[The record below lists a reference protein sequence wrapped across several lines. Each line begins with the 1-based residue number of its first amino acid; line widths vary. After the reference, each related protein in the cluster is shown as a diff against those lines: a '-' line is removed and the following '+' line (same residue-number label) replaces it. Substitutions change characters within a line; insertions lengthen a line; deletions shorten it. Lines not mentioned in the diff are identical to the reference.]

1 MKRMISNLN
10 NEEGS
15 AIVITL
21 IILVLLTMIGIVA
34 TDNTVIELQIVRNEA
49 IYRQNFYKAEAAVV
63 EAAQILEDQTITTML
78 MPLTTT
84 YGWLR
89 DKAAVNADMT
99 DITNW
104 KDSADPPI
112 WLDNDGLLGPDS
124 ESSNNMDVA
133 DLRNNTRYAAVSHG
147 IAGGGSLD
155 MTGTNLYDY
164 SVYGLFDSTSGQG
177 RSLIM
182 MGYRKRF

>member
-21 IILVLLTMIGIVA
+21 IILVLLTMIGITA

-49 IYRQNFYKAEAAVV
+49 IYKQNFYRAESAVI
-63 EAAQILEDQTITTML
+63 ELGQIME
-78 MPLTTT
+78 
-84 YGWLR
+84 
-89 DKAAVNADMT
+89 
-99 DITNW
+99 
-104 KDSADPPI
+104 
-112 WLDNDGLLGPDS
+112 DNDLLASYDWLTNKTAALDMEVVGNWDLTAGTGNAQL
-124 ESSNNMDVA
+124 SNNIDA
-133 DLRNNTRYAAVSHG
+133 GDPTNYTAQAAISNGV
-147 IAGGGSLD
+147 AGGGSLD

-164 SVYGLFDSTSGQG
+164 SVYGLFNSTVRQG

>member
-15 AIVITL
+15 AIVIAL

-49 IYRQNFYKAEAAVV
+49 IYKQNFYRAEAAVV
-63 EAAQILEDQTITTML
+63 ELGQIMEDNDL
-78 MPLTTT
+78 LASYDWLT
-84 YGWLR
+84 
-89 DKAAVNADMT
+89 DKSTALDMEDVGNWTVGVNSQLSANM
-99 DITNW
+99 
-104 KDSADPPI
+104 DSAA
-112 WLDNDGLLGPDS
+112 GP
-124 ESSNNMDVA
+124 NNDVA
-133 DLRNNTRYAAVSHG
+133 QAAVSNG
-147 IAGGGSLD
+147 VAGGGSLD

-164 SVYGLFDSTSGQG
+164 SVYGLFDSTVGQG